1 MLTNHVVVSLLI
13 CAAVAAL
20 EGAAA
25 GRGVRVHYQ
34 ALRMPRLSPPL
45 PLWIG
50 IGIAYYVMC
59 FVVLLRVL
67 QSAPHTAARI
77 VALMLTVVIMLANA
91 GWGLLFFRLKNARA
105 SYIAF
110 FPYAV
115 LVAGLAVVL
124 ARVDRVAAF
133 VLMPY
138 MVYLAYAAWWTRA
151 IWHLNDTGASRVP

>member
-1 MLTNHVVVSLLI
+1 MLANPVVVSLLI
-13 CAAVAAL
+13 CAAAAAL

-25 GRGVRVHYQ
+25 GRGVRAHFD

-45 PLWIG
+45 RLWIG
-50 IGIAYYVMC
+50 IGIAYYAMC
-59 FVVLLRVL
+59 FVVLLSVL
-67 QSAPHTAARI
+67 QTAPHTAARI
-77 VALMLTVVIMLANA
+77 VALTLTLVIMLANA

-110 FPYAV
+110 FPYAA
-115 LVAGLAVVL
+115 LVASLAVVL
-124 ARVDRVAAF
+124 ARMDLFAAF

-151 IWHLNDTGASRVP
+151 IWHLNDSGASRMP